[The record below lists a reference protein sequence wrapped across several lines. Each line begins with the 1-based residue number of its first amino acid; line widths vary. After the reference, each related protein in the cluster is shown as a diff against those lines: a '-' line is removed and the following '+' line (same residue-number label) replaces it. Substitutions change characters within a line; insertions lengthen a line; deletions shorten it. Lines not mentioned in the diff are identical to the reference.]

1 MLLVVDVGNSNTVI
15 GLYDGQELRAHWR
28 IATEN
33 YRTSDEL
40 RSMLTMLLQQ
50 DNIDTSDVDGCCI
63 SSVVPQAN
71 TALLGMS
78 RKIFGIEPLMVE
90 PGIKT
95 GIKLHN
101 ENPKELGAD
110 RLVNAVG
117 ALDEHEGPLII
128 IDFGTATTFDYI
140 SAQAEYKG
148 GIIVPGIQLSANAL
162 FEHCAKL
169 PRVDISTPETVI
181 GRNTVSNISSGLTY
195 GYAELVDGLVRR
207 MRDETGTN
215 AKVVATGGLARII
228 SESSS
233 SIDVVD
239 PMLTMKGLRSIYQKN
254 SKETSLREQN
264 AKEVS

>member
-1 MLLVVDVGNSNTVI
+1 MLLAVDVGNSNTVI
-15 GLYDGQELRAHWR
+15 GVYDEDDLRAHWR
-28 IATEN
+28 IATAN

-40 RSMLTMLLQQ
+40 RTLLTMLLHQ
-50 DNIDTSDVDGCCI
+50 DDIDATKIKGCCV
-63 SSVVPQAN
+63 SSVVPEANQA
-71 TALLGMS
+71 LIGMS
-78 RKIFGIEPLMVE
+78 QKIFNVDPLMVE

-95 GIKLHN
+95 GLKLHN

-140 SAQAEYKG
+140 SALAEYKG

-169 PRVDISTPETVI
+169 PRVEIATPPTVI

-195 GYAELVDGLVRR
+195 GYADLVDGLVRR
-207 MRDETGTN
+207 MSDETDSSP
-215 AKVVATGGLARII
+215 KVIATGGLANTI
-228 SESSS
+228 SESSQ

-239 PMLTMKGLRSIYQKN
+239 PLLTMKGLRSIFTK
-254 SKETSLREQN
+254 N
-264 AKEVS
+264 AKEAV

>member
-1 MLLVVDVGNSNTVI
+1 MLLAVDVGNSNTVI
-15 GLYDGQELRAHWR
+15 GLYDDDTLKAHWR

-40 RSMLTMLLQQ
+40 RTLLTMLFHQ
-50 DNIDTSDVDGCCI
+50 DDIQPSSVTGCCI
-63 SSVVPQAN
+63 SSVVPQVN
-71 TALLGMS
+71 QALIAMTQ
-78 RKIFGIEPLMVE
+78 KIFAIEPLMVE

-95 GIKLHN
+95 GIQLHN

-117 ALDEHEGPLII
+117 AVEEHEGPLII

-169 PRVDISTPETVI
+169 PRVEISTPPSVI

-207 MRDETGTN
+207 ISDETGTSP
-215 AKVVATGGLARII
+215 KVVATGGLARTIA
-228 SESSS
+228 ESAQ

-239 PMLTMKGLRSIYQKN
+239 PLLTMKGLRAIYTKN
-254 SKETSLREQN
+254 VKET
-264 AKEVS
+264 V